1 MKVKMV
7 GISIDTLLR
16 TEWIFPIFLGVI
28 FLASLFAKKIRL
40 PYTMVLVGIGIAV
53 SLIHTSGFGIFN
65 TSKFHVNPKLI
76 LYFIVPPL
84 IYEAMMKIDRE
95 QFKTVRISSLLLA
108 TLGVVLATLVGGLL
122 LSYVAG
128 LPTIVAFAFAAL
140 IAPTDAAIVIQ
151 VFKKVK
157 VPGALAMLMESEAS
171 FNDAVGLILF
181 SSIIAIAAAQGSVLG
196 SSDTIGQIN
205 INIPEQMVHFAI
217 VFFGGIAVGLG
228 FAVGARFLIKLM
240 DEPLA
245 ETALSV
251 AVLFGSVVV
260 ANSLQFSGLVAAAAS
275 GLYFGNLVMK
285 GKGIMSEK
293 TLVYSSNFW
302 EMIAFFANS
311 VAFLYLG
318 LSMDIQNMGKNLP
331 LIAMAFGV
339 VLAARAASTYPI
351 LAATHRFTHE
361 KWPSAWRHVVM
372 LGGMRG
378 ALSVALVATLPD
390 SNFKNILEPITF
402 GVVLSSLIIQYPLL
416 ARYIKKA
423 FPETAMPQ

>member
-1 MKVKMV
+1 MV
-7 GISIDTLLR
+7 DISIGSLLR
-16 TEWIFPIFLGVI
+16 TEWVIPIFLGMI
-28 FLASLFAKKIRL
+28 FLASLLAKKIRL

-53 SLIHTSGFGIFN
+53 SLIHTSGFGIFD
-65 TSKFHVNPKLI
+65 TSKFHVDPKLI

-95 QFKTVRISSLLLA
+95 QFKAVRLSSLLLA
-108 TLGVVLATLVGGLL
+108 TLGVVFATLAGGFL

-151 VFKKVK
+151 VFKQVK
-157 VPGALAMLMESEAS
+157 APKALTTLMESEAS
-171 FNDAVGLILF
+171 FNDATGLVIF
-181 SSIIAIAAAQGSVLG
+181 SSIIAIAAAQGSVLE
-196 SSDTIGQIN
+196 SPETIGQIHVN
-205 INIPEQMVHFAI
+205 ILEQMGHFAL

-228 FAVGARFLIKLM
+228 FALGARFLIRLM
-240 DEPLA
+240 DEPFS

-260 ANSLQFSGLVAAAAS
+260 ANALQLSGLVAAAAA
-275 GLYFGNLVMK
+275 GLYFGSLVMK

-293 TLVYSSNFW
+293 TQMYSSHFW
-302 EMIAFFANS
+302 ELIAFFANS

-318 LSMDIQNMGKNLP
+318 LSMDMQNMGKNLP
-331 LIAMAFGV
+331 LIAMAFGA
-339 VLAARAASTYPI
+339 VLAARAVSTYPI

-361 KWPSAWRHVVM
+361 KWPNAWRHVIM

-378 ALSVALVATLPD
+378 ALSVALVATLPE
-390 SNFKNILEPITF
+390 SNFKDILEPITF
-402 GVVLSSLIIQYPLL
+402 GVVLSSLIVQYPVLS
-416 ARYIKKA
+416 RYMKKA
-423 FPETAMPQ
+423 FPETPNAS